1 MIRGLLLLLPL
12 LLLSACI
19 SFNEP
24 PQTHYY
30 LLEADDSIT
39 LSYAENHDVINVRLV
54 GFPESL
60 DRQQLLLKDQANM
73 VRIINT
79 ERWAEP
85 LAENIQAVIR
95 SNLQRHFPNAT
106 VNAGIWHKLADDSKQ
121 LQIWVNQFIGSLGTE
136 TVVELSWQLRSGNQV
151 IHHGRFLDKQKIGTR
166 YQDYVA
172 GLNRSVN
179 NFCAKLSREIA
190 GE

>member
-1 MIRGLLLLLPL
+1 MIRGLLLLSL

-30 LLEADDSIT
+30 LLEAEESVA
-39 LSYAENHDVINVRLV
+39 LSYAENHDVINVRLIDV
-54 GFPESL
+54 PESL
-60 DRQQLLLKDQANM
+60 DRQQLLLKEQANM

-85 LAENIQAVIR
+85 LTENIQAVIR
-95 SNLQRHFPNAT
+95 NNLQRHFPNAT
-106 VNAGIWHKLADDSKQ
+106 VSAGIWDKLTDDSKQ
-121 LQIWVNQFIGSLGTE
+121 LQIRVNQFIGSLGSE
-136 TVVELSWQLRSGNQV
+136 TVVELNWQLRSGNQV
-151 IHHGRFLDKQKIGTR
+151 ILHGRFLDKQKIGSR

-179 NFCAKLSREIA
+179 NFCAELSREIA

>member
-1 MIRGLLLLLPL
+1 MIRVLLLLPL

-30 LLEADDSIT
+30 LLETVNSVKLD
-39 LSYAENHDVINVRLV
+39 YAENHDVINVQLV
-54 GFPESL
+54 DFPESL
-60 DRQQLLLKDQANM
+60 DRQQLILKDQANM
-73 VRIINT
+73 VRIINA

-85 LAENIQAVIR
+85 LPENIQAVIR
-95 SNLQRHFPNAT
+95 GNLQRHYPNAT
-106 VNAGIWHKLADDSKQ
+106 VSAGIWNKRPEETKQ
-121 LQIWVNQFIGSLGTE
+121 LQIWVNQFIGTLGTE
-136 TVVELSWQLRSGNQV
+136 TIVDLSWQLRSGDDV
-151 IHHGRFLDKQKIGTR
+151 IRRGRFADKQKIGSR

-179 NFCAKLSREIA
+179 KFCAELSREIA